1 MIIPSIWKNKTCSKP
16 PTRKWH
22 IFKIFIPT
30 RLGSE
35 AANWNS
41 MEIEA
46 AQNKDVIKQTHHAF
60 LGIEDGF

>member
-1 MIIPSIWKNKTCSKP
+1 M
-16 PTRKWH
+16 
-22 IFKIFIPT
+22 FKIFIPT